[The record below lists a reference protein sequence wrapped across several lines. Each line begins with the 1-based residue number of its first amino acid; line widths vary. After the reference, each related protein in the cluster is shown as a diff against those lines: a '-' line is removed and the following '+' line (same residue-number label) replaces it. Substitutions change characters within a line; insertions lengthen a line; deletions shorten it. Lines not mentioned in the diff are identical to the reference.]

1 MELNLYKILGEKEE
15 GTKLYSPVCGEL
27 LLNEVTPNGIFCGQS
42 DGMKYEQNLV
52 FMSDGHLKNY
62 GYWID
67 HGECLIFPSASMR
80 DWSKFFKRGDVVY
93 SPSSQMYAIFD
104 GWVDDT
110 YTEFNTTLNLYPN
123 HEIGKEEVCKTECFE
138 IVKAGTRE
146 YSSVMQDFEKLFN
159 GKYNEETLEVERC
172 CAEELP
178 KTEMEEEQ
186 FKAFDKVLVRCT
198 GGVWSP
204 TFFSRYD
211 HKSKWIYVSV
221 DLHNW
226 EQCIPYNEETAH
238 LAGTAKDYEKGGKGW
253 KK

>member
-1 MELNLYKILGEKEE
+1 MELDLYKILGEKEE

-42 DGMKYEQNLV
+42 YGMKYEQNLV

-93 SPSSQMYAIFD
+93 NPSSQMYAIFD

-123 HEIGKEEVCKTECFE
+123 HEIGKEEVCKTECFV
-138 IVKAGTRE
+138 IVKSGTRE
-146 YSSVMQDFEKLFN
+146 HSSVVQDFEKLFN
-159 GKYNEETLEVERC
+159 GKYNPGTLQVEP
-172 CAEELP
+172 AKP
-178 KTEMEEEQ
+178 KHVFMP
-186 FKAFDKVLVRCT
+186 FDKVLVRDT
-198 GGVWSP
+198 DDDEWEVA
-204 TFFSRYD
+204 FFARKTPRCCYNVIAASNSD
-211 HKSKWIYVSV
+211 FI
-221 DLHNW
+221 
-226 EQCIPYNEETAH
+226 QCIPYDGNEH
-238 LAGTAKDYEKGGKGW
+238 LFGTSDNYEKGGTEW